1 MGFTKGYMKS
11 EHESE
16 FGDIVFGTRDK
27 FGELVIFKD
36 RIEVYLCEKKYYAPP
51 LTKLRAI
58 KFIELPIW
66 EVSHISYDSGS
77 LPLKSSLVE
86 VFLNTEKYNKKMDTI
101 KKHAGGLSN
110 LIKENSASESFVIC
124 FD

>member
-11 EHESE
+11 EHETE
-16 FGDIVFGTRDK
+16 FGDIVFGTREK
-27 FGELVIFKD
+27 SGELIIFKD
-36 RIEVYLCEKKYYAPP
+36 RIEVYLCERKYYAPP

-58 KFIELPIW
+58 KFIHLPIW
-66 EVSHISYDSGS
+66 EVSHISYDSGG

-86 VFLNTEKYNKKMDTI
+86 VFLNTENYNHKMDQI
-101 KKHAGGLSN
+101 KKKAGGLSQ
-110 LIKENSASESFVIC
+110 LIKPNAASESFVIC